1 MNIMLEAQEIG
12 TLRRRNKI
20 LTLLVMSCFALSLA
34 FLGYGFD
41 YLMGRIKGLQVVTIP
56 VAFVFVGSLLYNLVN
71 GLNERLFR
79 NSPHAIEDPAG
90 EAEYEKNKILIW
102 MAWTTFLV
110 LVWELSFLGQHI
122 FGAPRPLLV
131 LSETSPYG
139 LLAGGALGIGAAF
152 STLQWGAYSIL
163 QSVEAQP
170 ADNTFEADALLLGVV
185 EEICRTAAI
194 PMPATLIVPDE
205 APNAFA
211 VGRSP
216 KHASLVVSQGLIENL
231 TRDEIKGVI
240 AHEISHI
247 RSYDIRPRTAVTAL
261 FGSAILL
268 SHGVENLALPKVG
281 GVKRVLLL
289 MFWIAS
295 FLAVPAARTALI
307 VLTFR
312 HREYLADASAAKLTQ
327 DPRAL
332 AAALLK
338 IQQSAGSSIMIK
350 GNVAHLCIIDP
361 LNGAANS
368 KEGWLADLLATH
380 PPTTKRIL
388 VLESMVPRR
397 APHE

>member
-1 MNIMLEAQEIG
+1 
-12 TLRRRNKI
+12 
-20 LTLLVMSCFALSLA
+20 
-34 FLGYGFD
+34 
-41 YLMGRIKGLQVVTIP
+41 
-56 VAFVFVGSLLYNLVN
+56 
-71 GLNERLFR
+71 
-79 NSPHAIEDPAG
+79 
-90 EAEYEKNKILIW
+90 
-102 MAWTTFLV
+102 
-110 LVWELSFLGQHI
+110 
-122 FGAPRPLLV
+122 
-131 LSETSPYG
+131 
-139 LLAGGALGIGAAF
+139 
-152 STLQWGAYSIL
+152 
-163 QSVEAQP
+163 VEAQP
-170 ADNTFEADALLLGVV
+170 ADSTFEADALLLDVV

-194 PMPATLIVPDE
+194 PMPATFIVPDE

-231 TRDEIKGVI
+231 TRDEIKGVV

-327 DPRAL
+327 NPRTL

-338 IQQSAGSSIMIK
+338 IEQGAGSSIMIK

-388 VLESMVPRR
+388 VLESMVPSR
-397 APHE
+397 APH